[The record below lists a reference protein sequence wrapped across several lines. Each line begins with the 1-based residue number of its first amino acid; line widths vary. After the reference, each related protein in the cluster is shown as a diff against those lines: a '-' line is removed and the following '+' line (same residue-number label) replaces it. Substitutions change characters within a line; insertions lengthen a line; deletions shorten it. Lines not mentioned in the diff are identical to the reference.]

1 MSELVVRTERRD
13 GTAVVTVGGDLDY
26 DSHGRLDDAV
36 GAALEDP
43 PAGLVVDLAG
53 VTYCDSCG
61 LRVLLGAHRRATEA
75 GATFLL
81 RGAGGQPARA
91 LRLTGL
97 DEVLGEVPSQVPGQV
112 PGQVAGVSSGVRR

>member
-1 MSELVVRTERRD
+1 MTELIIRTERTD
-13 GTAVVTVGGDLDY
+13 GNAVVTVGGDLDY

-36 GAALEDP
+36 DAALHDP
-43 PAGLVVDLAG
+43 PAGLVVDLAA

-81 RGAGGQPARA
+81 RGARGQPARA
-91 LRLTGL
+91 LKLTGL
-97 DEVLGEVPSQVPGQV
+97 DQVFG
-112 PGQVAGVSSGVRR
+112 